1 MNTWV
6 RNAVLG
12 GGLGLILTI
21 VFTLQWMFAQERTA
35 VEASVATS
43 RELAVTIAERSYRN
57 FLQEDARMAVDAAL
71 ALKTNPLMEAHGIW
85 AWEDQQPVFPPPLEF
100 LPVNGSPI
108 VDRIRALGFSP
119 CGASRSDTEAQE
131 FLCRLATAQS
141 PEEITAV
148 YRELL
153 GYRANTRMAF
163 SKEVSLRVAAL
174 DWLASNAEPDAD
186 LVNLELID
194 GFASSNGE
202 SIPGLALHLLR
213 STSRMTEADFSW
225 LSHWLIQLA
234 AKYGVST
241 SPFENVLERMLGDR
255 PPPPTEPHLL
265 LAANTQNASWSQGSL
280 SVRFP
285 VSHEELKARTL
296 ADIRLLGVQRLD
308 VEPGPGTRLI
318 VTVQSETW
326 ENLLAQARS
335 RYVYKSLLN
344 LLCLTLAMGVTAAVV
359 WVDRRRQRFLDL
371 QTDFLGVVSHELK
384 TPLTSIRLQ
393 AESLQRRLVSDERG
407 LQRYPERIIRD
418 SDGLADLVENVLSYQ
433 RLRRT
438 RLELRK
444 EWVRLSSLLDQAR
457 TAAVHQENE
466 RVIVVETGET
476 EILADSE
483 LVAIVFTNL
492 LRNGLRYNSSSQPTV
507 TVKVSGDSIT
517 VSDNGDGI
525 RAELR
530 ERVFDAFERDR
541 SAHAR
546 GTGLGLSICRQIVR
560 QHGGDVVLEDSGTSG
575 STFRVILPA
584 HDIRGAHG

>member
-1 MNTWV
+1 MKTWV
-6 RNAVLG
+6 RNAVLV
-12 GGLGLILTI
+12 GGLGLILI
-21 VFTLQWMFAQERTA
+21 ILLTLQWMFAQERKA
-35 VEASVATS
+35 VEAFVATS

-71 ALKTNPLMEAHGIW
+71 ALKANPLMEAHGIW
-85 AWEDQQPVFPPPLEF
+85 AWEDQQPVFPPLLEF
-100 LPVNGSPI
+100 LPANGSPI
-108 VDRIRALGFSP
+108 VDRIRALGVSP
-119 CGASRSDTEAQE
+119 CEASQSDTEAQE
-131 FLCRLATAQS
+131 FLCRLASAQS
-141 PEEITAV
+141 PEDITAV

-174 DWLASNAEPDAD
+174 DWLASNAEPDAT
-186 LVNLELID
+186 LIRLELMD
-194 GFASSNGE
+194 GFDTGNGA
-202 SIPGLALHLLR
+202 SIPGLASYLLR

-241 SPFENVLERMLGDR
+241 SAFENVLERMRGDR
-255 PPPPTEPHLL
+255 LPPPTEPDLL
-265 LAANTQNASWSQGSL
+265 LAANTQSASWTQGSL

-393 AESLQRRLVSDERG
+393 AESLQRRLVSDERDM
-407 LQRYPERIIRD
+407 QRYPERIIRD

-438 RLELRK
+438 RVELRK
-444 EWVRLSSLLDQAR
+444 EWIRLSSLLDQAR
-457 TAAVHQENE
+457 TAAVNQESE
-466 RVIVVETGET
+466 RVIVEAGET

-483 LVAIVFTNL
+483 LMTIVFTNL

-507 TVKVSGDSIT
+507 TVTVSGDSIT

-525 RAELR
+525 RPEFR

-560 QHGGDVVLEDSGTSG
+560 QHGGDVGLEDSGTSG
-575 STFRVILPA
+575 STFRVTFPA
-584 HDIRGAHG
+584 NDIRQAHG